1 MLVNRSVT
9 RDACQA
15 QLRQILT
22 SDAFRHT
29 EVLKRLLEYLGQ
41 EALGEDRDLKE
52 YTVGV
57 EAFGKPPD
65 YDPRVD
71 SSVRVQAGKLR
82 QKLEEYYRT
91 QGVNDSILVQ
101 LPKGRFRLEFRDRST
116 ASDARFP
123 AHPTNVNRFAWA
135 LAGIAMIWA
144 VVATVL
150 ALRGKG
156 PEPLSERY
164 GNPDVV
170 ALWSPF
176 FQSKR
181 PTIISLGTPLFAKI
195 GGNFFR
201 NPGLNTQ
208 KSLADSQD
216 VKRIEEQLKSAAVPA
231 YPYTGI
237 GEASAAFEL
246 CRLFLSRHKDIN
258 LVLSNA
264 LTWEDVGRNEVIF
277 LGPPKFNLYE
287 SDLPV
292 QQDFLIRHAH
302 LENLHPKPGEPTIFH
317 ETWSADQSTL
327 LEGYALIARLPGLHG
342 MGYMMLLAS
351 TSTEGTRAAV
361 EYVSRPEYAGELL
374 RSLRQLERG
383 MPKYFEVVIRAEFRS
398 QTPIQIQQVA
408 VHVLRPRASSR

>member
-1 MLVNRSVT
+1 VWFCWHTQIKLFRAINRIFTCV
-9 RDACQA
+9 
-15 QLRQILT
+15 
-22 SDAFRHT
+22 RHT

-41 EALGEDRDLKE
+41 EALGTDRDLKE

-91 QGVNDSILVQ
+91 QGINDSILVQ
-101 LPKGRFRLEFRDRST
+101 LPKGRFKLEFCDRSP
-116 ASDARFP
+116 ASNGRLP
-123 AHPTNVNRFAWA
+123 EHPTNVNRLAWTA
-135 LAGIAMIWA
+135 SGIAIVWA
-144 VVATVL
+144 IVATLL
-150 ALRGKG
+150 AVRAKA
-156 PEPLSERY
+156 PEPLSDRY

-195 GGNFFR
+195 AGNFFR

-208 KSLADSQD
+208 QSLANSQE
-216 VKRIEEQLKSAAVPA
+216 VKRIEEQLKSTAVPA

-246 CRLFLSRHKDIN
+246 CRLFLSRHKDLN
-258 LVLSNA
+258 LILSSA
-264 LTWEDVGRNEVIF
+264 LSWEDVGRNEVIF
-277 LGPPKFNLYE
+277 VGPPKFNLYE

-292 QQDFLIRHAH
+292 QQDFIIRHAR
-302 LENLHPKPGEPTIFH
+302 LENLHPKPGEPTVFH

-327 LEGYALIARLPGLHG
+327 LEGYALVARLPGLHG

-361 EYVSRPEYAGELL
+361 EYMTRPEYAGELV
-374 RSLRQLERG
+374 RSLRQSERG
-383 MPKYFEVVIRAEFRS
+383 MPKYFEVVIRSEFRS

-408 VHVLRPRASSR
+408 VHVLRPRASPR